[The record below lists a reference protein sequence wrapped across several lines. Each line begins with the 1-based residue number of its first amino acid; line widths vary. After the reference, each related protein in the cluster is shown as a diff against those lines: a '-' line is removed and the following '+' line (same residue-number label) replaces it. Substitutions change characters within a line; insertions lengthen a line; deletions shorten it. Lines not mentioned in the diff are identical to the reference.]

1 MNTNY
6 KRMFV
11 LNEDEYKEFKR
22 YKATLI
28 PTLIET
34 PTSVTVKCPI
44 CGREYPNENIMAH
57 HLKSH
62 VEGFKC
68 NICGKVF
75 KFKRSL
81 TAHLKKHAPQVEPSR
96 HSVLD
101 NNIPNQ
107 HMHRSA
113 PPLHHSAPP
122 LYHSAP
128 TLHYSAPPL
137 HHSAPN
143 MHRVASVMPR
153 KPHKHKSV
161 INFTVKKW
169 LTLK

>member
-22 YKATLI
+22 YKATLV
-28 PTLIET
+28 PTMFET

-44 CGREYPNENIMAH
+44 CGREYPNENILAN

-62 VEGFKC
+62 VDGFKC
-68 NICGKVF
+68 NICGTVF

-101 NNIPNQ
+101 NNMLNQ
-107 HMHRSA
+107 HVHQPAPSLHQPAPPLHQSA
-113 PPLHHSAPP
+113 PPL
-122 LYHSAP
+122 
-128 TLHYSAPPL
+128 
-137 HHSAPN
+137 
-143 MHRVASVMPR
+143 HRVASVMPR
-153 KPHKHKSV
+153 QSHKHKSI

-169 LTLK
+169 LNLK